1 MAVIRREHQDIT
13 YTTGNVEVDL
23 QYDNGKLYNL
33 IRIDCDDDRVF
44 SMTTEEALYLNDILN
59 HLVEKDVL

>member
-13 YTTGNVEVDL
+13 YTSGNVEVDL
-23 QYDNGKLYNL
+23 QYDNGKLFNL
-33 IRIDCDDDRVF
+33 IRIDCDDNRVF
-44 SMTTEEALYLNDILN
+44 TMNTEEALYLNDILN